1 MEVVVRVPPAADIFN
16 IGGSP
21 CSSHY
26 LSAPTSPSHA
36 FNFFSF
42 DEDGDDVPIGSPSA
56 VPFGWEEKP
65 GIPKSPKSSGTDQDF
80 EFDFTSQSFSKASL
94 SADELFDGGK
104 IKPLKLPPGF
114 QSKMWSPTPP
124 RKAESGI
131 DDPFEAAL
139 MKETA
144 LDGGTTDQISYI
156 SSQTAL
162 DGDDGGSLAAPVK
175 SKSAISFSKANK
187 RWRLRDFLFRSAS
200 EGRSTAKA
208 DKLRSTYVVIS
219 ENMDNDVKI
228 SSFRSADGGDSRFH
242 STAANR
248 TVSEELMMTKKRL
261 LPIKPG
267 FLGRFCGL
275 TGPVCRRFP
284 GELGR

>member
-42 DEDGDDVPIGSPSA
+42 DDDDVPIGSPSA

-114 QSKMWSPTPP
+114 QSKMWSPRPP
-124 RKAESGI
+124 RKAESSI

-144 LDGGTTDQISYI
+144 PDGGTTDQISYI

-162 DGDDGGSLAAPVK
+162 DGDDGGSLAAAAVK

-187 RWRLRDFLFRSAS
+187 RWRLRDLLFRSAS